1 MLVELF
7 LARRGVT
14 FGMLESSVGLD
25 KNRSSVREFPAEA
38 RRIQWRKTVP
48 FVGVHLMVFGVIWV
62 GWSPVAVGV
71 ALALFW
77 LRMFAVTGFYHRY
90 LSHRSY
96 KTSRWFQ
103 FAFALLGSSATQKGP
118 LWWASH
124 HRTHHLYSDQEEDV
138 HSPTRH
144 GFLYSHIGWVFAR
157 VNDTTKTRLV
167 PDLAKF
173 PELRFLDRFDV
184 LVPILLGTASFFL
197 GALLAKVSPQLG
209 TNGMQM
215 LVWGFFI
222 STVVLAHAT
231 YTINSL
237 SHVFGRQRFE
247 TDDTSKNNWML
258 ALLTMGEGWHNNHHH
273 FPTATRQ
280 GFYWYEVDLTY
291 YGLFLLSKLGLIWD
305 LKSVPEHILETGRVS
320 SQAAA

>member
-1 MLVELF
+1 
-7 LARRGVT
+7 
-14 FGMLESSVGLD
+14 
-25 KNRSSVREFPAEA
+25 
-38 RRIQWRKTVP
+38 
-48 FVGVHLMVFGVIWV
+48 
-62 GWSPVAVGV
+62 
-71 ALALFW
+71 
-77 LRMFAVTGFYHRY
+77 VTGFYHRY
-90 LSHRSY
+90 LSHRTY

-118 LWWASH
+118 LWWSSH

-157 VNDTTKTRLV
+157 GNDTTKTRLV
-167 PDLAKF
+167 PDLVKF
-173 PELRFLDRFDV
+173 PELRLLDRFDV
-184 LVPILLGTASFFL
+184 LVPILLGTATFLL

-247 TDDTSKNNWML
+247 TGDTSKNNWLL

-291 YGLFLLSKLGLIWD
+291 YGLLLLSKLGLIWD
-305 LKSVPEHILETGRVS
+305 LKSVPEHILETRRVS
-320 SQAAA
+320 KAAA